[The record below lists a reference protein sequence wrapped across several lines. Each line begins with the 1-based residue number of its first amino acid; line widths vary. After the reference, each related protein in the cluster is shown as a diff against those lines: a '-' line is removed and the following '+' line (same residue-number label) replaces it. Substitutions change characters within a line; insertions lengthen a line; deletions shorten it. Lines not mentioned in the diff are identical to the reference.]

1 MPKNERDFKGYSA
14 VSRKH
19 KWEKTLLKKFSP
31 GTWFPEL
38 LRLAKKSRSALIK
51 P

>member
-1 MPKNERDFKGYSA
+1 MPKNERDFKDYSA

-31 GTWFPEL
+31 GTWFPGTLTPGEE
-38 LRLAKKSRSALIK
+38 IGD
-51 P
+51 PH